1 MFAAE
6 MWLFEPMCGV
16 YPFITANP
24 PPLAS
29 TRGQVRP
36 NRPEEKKHFQG
47 EPGSNRWEETGR
59 TGGCATTRC
68 TKAAMIWWFLFFRC
82 HRKVIKIAQHFSNH
96 WLGRGQRVAYPS
108 FHSVRNTWQSKR
120 PRQRQT
126 RTADGM
132 IGSSETN
139 FRRKQDNH
147 VQFLQCVVSVW
158 FLVLQRVVSLPRK
171 KWHINFWGKWLM
183 GGLGTS

>member
-16 YPFITANP
+16 YTFITATP

-29 TRGQVRP
+29 TRGQVFIMVVFIFPVPQEGHKNCPALLESLIGKGSEGGISIVSFRQ
-36 NRPEEKKHFQG
+36 KHVAIETCAPKTNKNG
-47 EPGSNRWEETGR
+47 RW
-59 TGGCATTRC
+59 
-68 TKAAMIWWFLFFRC
+68 
-82 HRKVIKIAQHFSNH
+82 
-96 WLGRGQRVAYPS
+96 
-108 FHSVRNTWQSKR
+108 
-120 PRQRQT
+120 
-126 RTADGM
+126 DD
-132 IGSSETN
+132 SSETN
-139 FRRKQDNH
+139 FRRKRDNH

-171 KWHINFWGKWLM
+171 KWQINFWGKWLM